1 MPEREDTRPI
11 KVEVR
16 NLTKRFGDLL
26 VLDNMSFNIRKGEF
40 VCVVGPTGC
49 GKTTFLNCLTRIHM
63 PSEGDLYIDG
73 VPADPRKHN
82 ISFVFQEP
90 SALPWLTVEDNL
102 AYGLKIK
109 RIPKAEIDRRVAQIL
124 DLMGLWEF
132 RKAYP
137 GELSVSAE
145 QRIIIGRSFAMQ
157 PDLLLMDEPYGQM
170 DVKMRFYLEDE
181 VIRLWKELGST
192 VVFITHN
199 IEEAVYLAERVLIL
213 SNKPAK
219 IKEEV
224 RIDLP
229 RPRNIT
235 SSRFIEYRNYIT
247 DKINGGRDMESGRL
261 NGKTAIVTGGARGI
275 GFGIASRYA
284 DEGARVVIADV
295 LEEEGRKAAMDIG
308 PTAEFYQINLR
319 DRGQIFAM
327 ADYVHETYGHIDIL
341 VNCAGVARPCPT
353 LKLAEEVLDEVIDIN
368 MKAPLFCCQAVGA
381 YMRRDGG
388 GSIVNISSGNTRMI
402 NVGRV
407 PYGITKGAVNLLTE
421 QLGAEWALYNIKVN
435 AIAPG
440 WIRTEMVEKPLKSGI
455 LDEEAILS
463 VSPVGRF
470 GKTEEIASLASFLAC
485 KESDYIVGQVIFADG
500 GWSLGIMPHALD
512 YIRENEED

>member
-1 MPEREDTRPI
+1 
-11 KVEVR
+11 
-16 NLTKRFGDLL
+16 
-26 VLDNMSFNIRKGEF
+26 
-40 VCVVGPTGC
+40 
-49 GKTTFLNCLTRIHM
+49 
-63 PSEGDLYIDG
+63 
-73 VPADPRKHN
+73 
-82 ISFVFQEP
+82 
-90 SALPWLTVEDNL
+90 
-102 AYGLKIK
+102 
-109 RIPKAEIDRRVAQIL
+109 
-124 DLMGLWEF
+124 
-132 RKAYP
+132 
-137 GELSVSAE
+137 
-145 QRIIIGRSFAMQ
+145 
-157 PDLLLMDEPYGQM
+157 
-170 DVKMRFYLEDE
+170 
-181 VIRLWKELGST
+181 
-192 VVFITHN
+192 
-199 IEEAVYLAERVLIL
+199 
-213 SNKPAK
+213 
-219 IKEEV
+219 
-224 RIDLP
+224 
-229 RPRNIT
+229 
-235 SSRFIEYRNYIT
+235 
-247 DKINGGRDMESGRL
+247 MESGRL

-353 LKLAEEVLDEVIDIN
+353 LKL
-368 MKAPLFCCQAVGA
+368 
-381 YMRRDGG
+381 
-388 GSIVNISSGNTRMI
+388 
-402 NVGRV
+402 GRV